1 MMVMIILHAPNLTE
15 SDSLSIYTASS
26 HCIFPSTSIGK
37 LKHSATVEFGAPI
50 EYNVFRITP
59 ENPEGILLSK
69 AMFSDMNVS

>member
-1 MMVMIILHAPNLTE
+1 MYLIVVITISFHR
-15 SDSLSIYTASS
+15 
-26 HCIFPSTSIGK
+26 IFPLNYLGK

-59 ENPEGILLSK
+59 EHPEGVLLSK

>member
-1 MMVMIILHAPNLTE
+1 MILPPNKTDLIDQI
-15 SDSLSIYTASS
+15 SSVSS
-26 HCIFPSTSIGK
+26 HHNLAGK

-69 AMFSDMNVS
+69 AMFSDMNVSLPSNSSAL

>member
-1 MMVMIILHAPNLTE
+1 MISFHR
-15 SDSLSIYTASS
+15 
-26 HCIFPSTSIGK
+26 IFPLNYLGK

-59 ENPEGILLSK
+59 EHPEGVLLSK